1 MGLKEYLRNT
11 SVPVFLAVMVFA
23 IASWIDLNGVW
34 VEVPLMVNALPEG
47 WALPS
52 YLVIITQIANVG
64 PLAYTVAKKLAPRHV
79 QEWWVIYVIIAIGF
93 VACLLLVFF
102 WDETSYVGGEEHS
115 TALLVLTLFL
125 ALVDCT
131 SSVVFLPYM
140 AQYTAQYLNALYVG
154 EGLSGLIP
162 GIIGIIQGIGK
173 DPTCVNSTKTD
184 SNGTEVGYGV
194 YPVYD
199 PPLFSVNVFFGILCV
214 LLVMSGTAFTLL
226 HFHPRL
232 KAHKVSRIV
241 IITTAAAAAA
251 AAAETRTKKSRPPPE
266 ETPSEPDSPFSASG
280 EDHSQG
286 TTTTVDTKPIP
297 RSQSLDGISSISS
310 SNIDSPSLRN
320 VHVVVQLI
328 LIGWLNALS
337 NGVLP
342 SIQSYSCLPYG
353 NLAYNLSVRL
363 SILANPLA
371 CFFGLFVRTR
381 STVAFVVLVVI
392 GTAFSAYHIAM
403 AALSPY
409 PPLYDH
415 TAGVVL
421 VVSTFVL
428 LTAIFS
434 YVKMSIAIVL
444 SHRGGARGLLW
455 CGGVTQV
462 GSCIGAIVI
471 FVLVNVAKLFES
483 KDPCS

>member
-1 MGLKEYLRNT
+1 MGLKEYLSDT
-11 SVPVFLAVMVFA
+11 SVPLFIAVMVFA

-34 VEVPLMVNALPEG
+34 VEVPLMVNVLPEG

-52 YLVIITQIANVG
+52 YLVIIIQIANVG
-64 PLAYTVAKKLAPRHV
+64 PLAYTIAKKLAPRHV
-79 QEWWVIYVIIAIGF
+79 KEWWVIYVIVGIGL

-102 WDETSYVGGEEHS
+102 WDKTSYVGGEEHS

-140 AQYTAQYLNALYVG
+140 AQYTSQYLNALYVG

-162 GIIGIIQGIGK
+162 GVIGIIQGIGK

-184 SNGTEVGYGV
+184 SNGTEVGFVV

-199 PPLFSVNVFFGILCV
+199 PPLFSVSVFFGILCV
-214 LLVMSGTAFTLL
+214 LLFMSGFAFTLI

-232 KAHKVSRIV
+232 KSHKISRAF
-241 IITTAAAAAA
+241 IITS
-251 AAAETRTKKSRPPPE
+251 ETRKSQPPAE
-266 ETPSEPDSPFSASG
+266 ESPSAVASPSEV
-280 EDHSQG
+280 HSQDTLATT
-286 TTTTVDTKPIP
+286 TTTTVTDSKPIQT
-297 RSQSLDGISSISS
+297 SKSVDGTSSISS
-310 SNIDSPSLRN
+310 SNTVSFSPKN
-320 VHVVVQLI
+320 IHVVVQLL

-381 STVAFVVLVVI
+381 STVAFVILVFI
-392 GTAFSAYHIAM
+392 GTIFSGYHIAM
-403 AALSPY
+403 ASLSPY

-421 VVSTFVL
+421 VVS
-428 LTAIFS
+428 AWC
-434 YVKMSIAIVL
+434 SI
-444 SHRGGARGLLW
+444 
-455 CGGVTQV
+455 Q
-462 GSCIGAIVI
+462 CIQCFIQA
-471 FVLVNVAKLFES
+471 
-483 KDPCS
+483 C